1 MAQRTNDEWLF
12 ALRAGGELQAQA
24 LEDLRILILRS
35 LPYALA
41 GKLPPDSP
49 EFEALA
55 EETAQETLLRV
66 LDYLDTFEGR
76 SQFTTWAQ
84 KIAVREA
91 FSQLRR
97 RRWRDVP
104 LPEMQGDESG
114 PSTRLRQSGQAH
126 MSREMPDP
134 QPAPDVLVERNDLL
148 QRINRIIAHELTGK
162 QRQAVEALAIQ
173 GLPVE
178 TAARRLNTNPN
189 SLYKLLHDARV
200 RLKHR
205 LESEG
210 LTPQDVLAVFEFGG
224 VREIPQISSELQRS
238 K

>member
-24 LEDLRILILRS
+24 LEDLRILILRG

-41 GKLPPDSP
+41 GKLSPDSP
-49 EFEALA
+49 EFGALA
-55 EETAQETLLRV
+55 EETAQEALMRV

-76 SQFTTWAQ
+76 SQFTTWVQ

-91 FSQLRR
+91 LSQLRR

-104 LPEMQGDESG
+104 LPEMREDESEG
-114 PSTRLRQSGQAH
+114 ML
-126 MSREMPDP
+126 REMSDS
-134 QPAPDVLVERNDLL
+134 QPAPDVLAERNDLL
-148 QRINRIIAHELTGK
+148 QRVNRIIREELTEK
-162 QRQAVEALAIQ
+162 QRQAVEALAIR

-178 TAARRLNTNPN
+178 MAARQLNMNPN
-189 SLYKLLHDARV
+189 ALYKLLHDARM

-205 LESEG
+205 LEAEG

-224 VREIPQISSELQRS
+224 VREISQISSNLQRL